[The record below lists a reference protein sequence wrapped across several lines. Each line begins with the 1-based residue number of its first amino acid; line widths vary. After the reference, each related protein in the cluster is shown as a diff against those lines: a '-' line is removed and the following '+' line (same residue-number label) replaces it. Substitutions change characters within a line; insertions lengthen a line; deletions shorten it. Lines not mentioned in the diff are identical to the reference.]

1 MKFIRNKIEFVVFD
15 RQYCKTLLD
24 SNKIKEAKAYIKYFF
39 FNYGNKIFFFNG
51 LTFILYTR
59 EETLKLIPDDLKVEV
74 TIPNQ
79 ITKKFETVEISIK
92 AYLKSTEFM
101 NTNYKPT
108 IDFTKDLIFREKVR
122 FQKFEFLEN
131 NLNMAKPLNH
141 NIITGYVIVETNE
154 LKQNLQTINKSNQNN
169 YDNILIGLKDLGI
182 LK

>member
-59 EETLKLIPDDLKVEV
+59 EEALKLIPDDLKVEV

-79 ITKKFETVEISIK
+79 ITKN
-92 AYLKSTEFM
+92 LKLLRYQS
-101 NTNYKPT
+101 KH
-108 IDFTKDLIFREKVR
+108 I
-122 FQKFEFLEN
+122 
-131 NLNMAKPLNH
+131 
-141 NIITGYVIVETNE
+141 
-154 LKQNLQTINKSNQNN
+154 
-169 YDNILIGLKDLGI
+169 
-182 LK
+182 